1 LTVYSIESLKK
12 EIPMIDRKYLK
23 TLGTAAAIAAVLAV
37 TLTNSPKG
45 KAVGKGDDTESR
57 IQIGLAIAPVPLN
70 LEGRNRALVG
80 LGSYIVNAQIPCTDC
95 HTRPSVMY
103 KPGGNP
109 FLGQPEQ
116 LNTDHY
122 LAGGRVF
129 PPTSNPLGL
138 VVTSRNITPN
148 AISGLPADLT
158 FEQFQQAFQE
168 GVDFDGIHPRL
179 QVMPWPLFGKMNA
192 RDVRAVYEYLS
203 AIPHKEP

>member
-1 LTVYSIESLKK
+1 MKQKLMV
-12 EIPMIDRKYLK
+12 
-23 TLGTAAAIAAVLAV
+23 AV
-37 TLTNSPKG
+37 TLASIILALALVSTRHVTGQDHGNSRVEQG
-45 KAVGKGDDTESR
+45 F
-57 IQIGLAIAPVPLN
+57 AIAPVPLN

-179 QVMPWPLFGKMNA
+179 QVMPWPLFGKMNE
-192 RDVRAVYEYLS
+192 RDVHAVYEYLS